1 MAEKFCLK
9 WNDFSSNVSKSF
21 GLFKTADYL
30 HDVTLVSD
38 DHKQFSAHK
47 LVLSACSEYF
57 RTIFKNNANKNVHP
71 LLCLDGISSADLD
84 NIVEYIYNGEIQIYQ
99 DNLDRFLTIAQ
110 RFRLEGLLS
119 NEDEGDAPAEDFA
132 QDSKDI
138 FTPIQDSGNIEE
150 KLSPPE
156 SNSKTRKEHHSVHS
170 SKEIESMEKII
181 VSVSAEQIN
190 DIENKASQHVERCED
205 GRFRCT
211 LCGTPKA
218 QLEITRDKS
227 IIILRLPTLKEFQ
240 FLANSVERHSGQ
252 ETHLEPTNLCFINNV
267 SLCRS
272 RNAFNLHK
280 SRHHRC

>member
-1 MAEKFCLK
+1 MSEKFCLK
-9 WNDFSSNVSKSF
+9 WNDFHSNVSKSF
-21 GLFKTADYL
+21 GLFRNAEYL

-38 DHKQFSAHK
+38 DHKQVSAHK

-57 RTIFKNNANKNVHP
+57 RNIFKNNASKNVHP
-71 LLCLDGISSADLD
+71 ILCLDGISSADLE
-84 NIVEYIYNGEIQIYQ
+84 NMVEYIYNGEIQIFQ

-119 NEDEGDAPAEDFA
+119 NEDRGDAPAEDFA

-150 KLSPPE
+150 RFSPPE

-181 VSVSAEQIN
+181 VPVSAEQIN

-211 LCGTPKA
+211 LCGQTSKGTTGDYKRQINYHIEAAHFEGISIPC
-218 QLEITRDKS
+218 QLCGKT
-227 IIILRLPTLKEFQ
+227 F
-240 FLANSVERHSGQ
+240 
-252 ETHLEPTNLCFINNV
+252 
-267 SLCRS
+267 RS
-272 RNAFNLHK
+272 RNSMRTHK
-280 SRHHRC
+280 SMYHK

>member
-21 GLFKTADYL
+21 GLFRTADYL

-38 DHKQFSAHK
+38 DHKQVSAHK

-57 RTIFKNNANKNVHP
+57 SNIFKNNANKNVHP
-71 LLCLDGISSADLD
+71 FLCLDGISSTDLE
-84 NIVEYIYNGEIQIYQ
+84 NMVEYIYNGEIQIYQ

-119 NEDEGDAPAEDFA
+119 KEDEVDASAEDFN
-132 QDSKDI
+132 QESKDI

-150 KLSPPE
+150 KLIPPK
-156 SNSKTRKEHHSVHS
+156 SNSKTRKEHHLVPS
-170 SKEIESMEKII
+170 SKDIESMEKII
-181 VSVSAEQIN
+181 VPVSAEQIN

-211 LCGTPKA
+211 LCGQTSKGTGPSYKQQIKYHIEA
-218 QLEITRDKS
+218 
-227 IIILRLPTLKEFQ
+227 
-240 FLANSVERHSGQ
+240 A
-252 ETHLEPTNLCFINNV
+252 HLEGISIPCQLCGKTF
-267 SLCRS
+267 RS
-272 RNAFNLHK
+272 RKSVIAHK
-280 SRHHRC
+280 STFHK